1 MDLGQRLG
9 ELTAYEFRPGR
20 GFDRQSVLEFRS
32 LALELLAELVAN
44 LPAPQEVP
52 APAAPVEP
60 VAPVAA
66 PLAPL
71 ALPAP
76 QPVPVAS
83 SPIPLAP
90 LIVTAAGG
98 PWLQLGRLA
107 DGPSRSRA
115 ERRHRALAVP
125 RHR

>member
-9 ELTAYEFRPGR
+9 QLTAYEFKPGR

-32 LALELLAELVAN
+32 LALELLAELVVN
-44 LPAPQEVP
+44 PPASQ
-52 APAAPVEP
+52 A
-60 VAPVAA
+60 VAEPVAA
-66 PLAPL
+66 PRAQL
-71 ALPAP
+71 ALPMP
-76 QPVPVAS
+76 PAS

-90 LIVTAAGG
+90 LCVTAAGG

-115 ERRHRALAVP
+115 ERRHCALAAS